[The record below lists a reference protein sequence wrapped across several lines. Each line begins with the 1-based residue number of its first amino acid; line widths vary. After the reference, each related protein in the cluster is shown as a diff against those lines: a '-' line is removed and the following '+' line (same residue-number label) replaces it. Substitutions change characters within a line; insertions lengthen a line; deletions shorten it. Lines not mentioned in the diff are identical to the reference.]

1 MLKRLIKRLKK
12 ENLQKQLNEII
23 SRIDLK
29 LFNKYLVSEP
39 QNVEIVPVITIID
52 NSDND
57 GAFSLGTLTEQNIF
71 RTGKEKLVF
80 LRYGIS
86 KEKAKELVNSSF
98 EAQDFSNELVQN
110 MLKTL
115 NSLSDYQIRL
125 SQKIG
130 LNLPGMPNE
139 YVRQTVKGDFEIRAF
154 CKILL

>member
-23 SRIDLK
+23 SKIDLESI
-29 LFNKYLVSEP
+29 NKYLVFDQFE
-39 QNVEIVPVITIID
+39 NFEVFPVITIID
-52 NSDND
+52 SSDND
-57 GAFSLGTLTEQNIF
+57 G
-71 RTGKEKLVF
+71 
-80 LRYGIS
+80 IS
-86 KEKAKELVNSSF
+86 KDKAKELVNSYE
-98 EAQDFSNELVQN
+98 EAQEFSKQLVKN
-110 MLKTL
+110 ILKTL
-115 NSLSDYQIRL
+115 DSLTDYQIRL